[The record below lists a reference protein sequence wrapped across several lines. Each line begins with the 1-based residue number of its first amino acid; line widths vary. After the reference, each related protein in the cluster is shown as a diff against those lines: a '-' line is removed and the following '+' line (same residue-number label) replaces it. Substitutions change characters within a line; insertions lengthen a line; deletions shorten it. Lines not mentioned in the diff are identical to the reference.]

1 MQFLIIEMNP
11 RIISTFSGER
21 YVHIFVTGNC
31 LVQILEVVKRRPI
44 RAIVLTS
51 RGVGIPLQ
59 SPNPRFSLF
68 SLYQPLKA
76 PEVRGCIVMR
86 NLTHAKAL
94 AGRKVATC
102 VNY

>member
-1 MQFLIIEMNP
+1 MIRPMFDHSEIM
-11 RIISTFSGER
+11 RFR
-21 YVHIFVTGNC
+21 NC

-76 PEVRGCIVMR
+76 PEVRQVYSNAKSHTPQSPSGAKGS
-86 NLTHAKAL
+86 NL
-94 AGRKVATC
+94 R
-102 VNY
+102 

>member
-1 MQFLIIEMNP
+1 MFVKRARPPFFPSCCGRLTFLLK
-11 RIISTFSGER
+11 F
-21 YVHIFVTGNC
+21 GNC

-76 PEVRGCIVMR
+76 PEVRQVYSNAKSHTPQNPSGAKGS
-86 NLTHAKAL
+86 NL
-94 AGRKVATC
+94 R
-102 VNY
+102 